1 MMKKNKLESGY
12 EADFELMG
20 LVCNKKEYKLAWH
33 LNQALNINLVK
44 QEDIR
49 IEFNDQSSILISNY
63 RYQTEFL
70 TLELLQN
77 RLISKG
83 NLKNQLLIPELKQFD
98 YLLKFKDMTDE
109 LTSENVN
116 VIIKEIPI
124 IEYTLRLN
132 FDTLKSKENLLY

>member
-1 MMKKNKLESGY
+1 MKKNKLESGY

-70 TLELLQN
+70 TIELLQN

>member
-98 YLLKFKDMTDE
+98 YLLKFKDITDE